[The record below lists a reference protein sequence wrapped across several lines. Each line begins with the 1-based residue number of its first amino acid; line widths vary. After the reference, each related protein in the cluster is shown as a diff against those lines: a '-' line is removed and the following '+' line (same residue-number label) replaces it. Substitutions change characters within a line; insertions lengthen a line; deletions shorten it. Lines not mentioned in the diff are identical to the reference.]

1 MTFRAVLLTG
11 LLGATAARALVGQ
24 DSPFGINGLGVP
36 GRPES
41 ARARATGGAFA
52 AFDPFSGLTEVPL
65 TSNTLLSATAMGAAS
80 YVTDDLD
87 GVRGTR
93 RTARFPLFQ
102 ISGPAWAG
110 IVIGGGF
117 STYLDRGYRV
127 SLTDTITLGGSQQQV
142 TDVLASDGGVSD
154 LRFVAARQFG
164 PLALGAGIHLL
175 SGSSRFVATRTF
187 SDTSAYKGVTQNDEI
202 AYRGTGLSA
211 SAMLSLGRAV
221 RIVGFARSDTHLRA
235 ELNAV
240 QIASNDL
247 PTTLGGGIYLQ
258 VAPEIALASSVVRTN
273 WSVAGDSDAFNT
285 TVWAA
290 GAEIGNRRHLFRLG
304 VRGGQLPFGPGG
316 SAPKEFALSVGTGI
330 VFARGHSIIDLALER
345 QHRTGAGL
353 TETLYTGLFGI
364 TVRP

>member
-1 MTFRAVLLTG
+1 
-11 LLGATAARALVGQ
+11 
-24 DSPFGINGLGVP
+24 
-36 GRPES
+36 
-41 ARARATGGAFA
+41 
-52 AFDPFSGLTEVPL
+52 
-65 TSNTLLSATAMGAAS
+65 
-80 YVTDDLD
+80 
-87 GVRGTR
+87 
-93 RTARFPLFQ
+93 
-102 ISGPAWAG
+102 
-110 IVIGGGF
+110 
-117 STYLDRGYRV
+117 
-127 SLTDTITLGGSQQQV
+127 V

-154 LRFVAARQFG
+154 LRIVAARRFG
-164 PLALGAGIHLL
+164 PLALGAGLHLL

-187 SDTSAYKGVTQNDEI
+187 SDTSAYQGVTQNDEI

-221 RIVGFARSDTHLRA
+221 RIVGFARSDTHLRS
-235 ELNAV
+235 ELNTVEVAR
-240 QIASNDL
+240 NDL
-247 PTTLGGGIYLQ
+247 PTTIGGGIYLQ

-290 GAEIGNRRHLFRLG
+290 GAEIGSRRHLFRLG
-304 VRGGQLPFGPGG
+304 VRGGQLPFGPGVT
-316 SAPKEFALSVGTGI
+316 APKEFALSVGTGI